1 MDGLMDGL
9 IVLIIILGVVL
20 VGGTI
25 WALIIFFKPPKITEG
40 EVYEKEFIPAY
51 NQMMIIPIVISNGK
65 TTTTMMIPYMYYYP
79 DSWVI
84 KIKDFQDNKWVTE
97 DFYVSEEIYNA
108 VTIGSEF
115 KYQPDRGD
123 LNDQP
128 YTREEVEEKES

>member
-1 MDGLMDGL
+1 MNIFLGLLVLLALAL
-9 IVLIIILGVVL
+9 IAVL
-20 VGGTI
+20 VWLLI
-25 WALIIFFKPPKITEG
+25 EALSPPKITEG